1 MQESNAG
8 PLDTAGGGIIPP
20 TKTEQRDPPSDRQ
33 PAESLSIAPA
43 KRRLKLSRLPWMPV
57 LTLGLAIVSIVVS
70 FIGVWQTRRSIATGN
85 RAWVGF
91 QQLSNYLPV
100 ELPDFTFNPSLTLT
114 LKYVIENFGAGVAV
128 KTMSN
133 VEILTPEGL
142 GSDAASHLCNA
153 AIQFPFPVGAPS
165 STAERSST
173 NQSGAVLFPH
183 QTFRRIQELAFGK
196 SNARHN
202 HAFILGCV
210 TYIDQFKAPHWT
222 RFCVD
227 VGDGS
232 NPLNERSPRKLCP
245 FYNDTDETGE
255 SSMAP

>member
-1 MQESNAG
+1 MQEGNPG
-8 PLDTAGGGIIPP
+8 PLDETGGITPP
-20 TKTEQRDPPSDRQ
+20 TKTEQRDTPSDRQ

-43 KRRLKLSRLPWMPV
+43 KRRLKLPGLPV
-57 LTLGLAIVSIVVS
+57 LTLALATVSIVVS
-70 FIGVWQTRRSIATGN
+70 LTGVWQTRRSIETGN

-100 ELPDFTFNPSLTLT
+100 ELSDFTFTPSLILT

-133 VEILTPEGL
+133 VEILTAENL
-142 GSDAASHLCNA
+142 SSDMASHVCDAAV
-153 AIQFPFPVGAPS
+153 QFPFPVGALG

-173 NQSGAVLFPH
+173 KQSGAVLFPH

-196 SNARHN
+196 STAKCNR
-202 HAFILGCV
+202 AFILGCV

-232 NPLNERSPRKLCP
+232 NPLTERSPRKLCP
-245 FYNDTDETGE
+245 FYNDTDETARALWLHKE
-255 SSMAP
+255 